1 MHLLLTP
8 LKHMYT
14 MKHIMKCII
23 CMATTSVISPWA
35 TTCNNS
41 KQNLNFWW
49 PTGLTHNIFPWWGHP
64 NIDLLLWTDWQF
76 IWDSKGLWVA
86 MRHNCTYTGDC
97 TTVDTLS
104 FILSLKHWKSRP
116 LRSPCSCVCV
126 CVCACVCVCVCVC
139 GRVHLRAPLATYLRF
154 WNSVQ

>member
-8 LKHMYT
+8 LKHT
-14 MKHIMKCII
+14 NTKKHIMKCTI

-64 NIDLLLWTDWQF
+64 NIKLLLWIDWQF
-76 IWDSKGLWVA
+76 IWDSKGL
-86 MRHNCTYTGDC
+86 
-97 TTVDTLS
+97 
-104 FILSLKHWKSRP
+104 LSLQLQSCSNETQLYVHKRLYHSRLTHSLIIKTLKKQAP
-116 LRSPCSCVCV
+116 QIAMLCVCV
-126 CVCACVCVCVCVC
+126 
-139 GRVHLRAPLATYLRF
+139 RVWARAHILAFGNLLK
-154 WNSVQ
+154 VLK